1 MQPLA
6 VDASLLR
13 TVLATDVKLAVG
25 RELMARVA
33 SVSPEGRGVVSL
45 AGVLLEAELPSGLHA
60 GEELRLQV
68 RELTP
73 DKVVLQIREDFALPQ
88 QPIAPAEAPRVPLPG
103 GGFVKVTERDA
114 RNGQPGSDSEDQA
127 HTVTIRYDAPSLG
140 QLDLNFT
147 LTAGTLALTIA
158 VAPGAYETTDDHAG
172 QLQSTLTAALERQTT
187 VSVVARREPVDVFA

>member
-13 TVLATDVKLAVG
+13 TVLATDVKLAIG

-33 SVSPEGRGVVSL
+33 SVTTGGRGVLSL
-45 AGVLLEAELPSGLHA
+45 AGVLLDAELPAGVHA

-73 DKVVLQIREDFALPQ
+73 DRVVLAIREDV
-88 QPIAPAEAPRVPLPG
+88 QPTAMPVETPRVPLPG
-103 GGFVKVTERDA
+103 GGSVKVTERDA
-114 RNGQPGSDSEDQA
+114 GGPLAAGDRT
-127 HTVTIRYDAPSLG
+127 HTVTVRYDAPTLG
-140 QLDLNFT
+140 TVDLHFT
-147 LTAGTLALTIA
+147 LTAGALALTVA

-172 QLQSTLTAALERQTT
+172 ALRATLDAATERPTT
-187 VSVVARREPVDVFA
+187 VTVLARREPVDVFA

>member
-13 TVLATDVKLAVG
+13 TVLAADVKLAIG

-33 SVSPEGRGVVSL
+33 SITPEGRGMVSL
-45 AGVLLEAELPSGLHA
+45 AGVLLEAELPAGVHA

-73 DKVVLQIREDFALPQ
+73 ERVVLQIREDQPQ
-88 QPIAPAEAPRVPLPG
+88 PPAAPLEPPRIPLPG

-114 RNGQPGSDSEDQA
+114 GGLLAAGDRA
-127 HTVTIRYDAPSLG
+127 HTVTVRYDAPALG
-140 QLDLNFT
+140 RLDLHFT
-147 LTAGTLALTIA
+147 LSSGALALTVA
-158 VAPGAYETTDDHAG
+158 VAPGAYETAEDHAG
-172 QLQSTLTAALERQTT
+172 RLQSTLTEAIERPTT
-187 VSVVARREPVDVFA
+187 VTVVPRREPVNLFA

>member
-13 TVLATDVKLAVG
+13 TVLAADVKLAIG

-33 SVSPEGRGVVSL
+33 SITPGGRGVISL
-45 AGVLLEAELPSGLHA
+45 AGVLLDAELPDGVRT

-73 DKVVLQIREDFALPQ
+73 DRVVLQIREDQPQVPVAALEP
-88 QPIAPAEAPRVPLPG
+88 PRIPLPG

-114 RNGQPGSDSEDQA
+114 GGPPAAGDQA
-127 HTVTIRYDAPSLG
+127 HTVTVRYDAPTLG
-140 QLDLNFT
+140 RLDLHFT
-147 LTAGTLALTIA
+147 LSSGALALTVA
-158 VAPGAYETTDDHAG
+158 VAPGAYETAEDHAG
-172 QLQSTLTAALERQTT
+172 RLQSTLTDALERPST
-187 VSVVARREPVDVFA
+187 VTVVPRREPVELFA

>member
-13 TVLATDVKLAVG
+13 TVLAADVKLAIG

-33 SVSPEGRGVVSL
+33 SITPGGRGVVSL
-45 AGVLLEAELPSGLHA
+45 AGVLLEAELPAGVHA

-73 DKVVLQIREDFALPQ
+73 ERVVLQIREEQPQ
-88 QPIAPAEAPRVPLPG
+88 APAAPLEPPRIPLPG

-114 RNGQPGSDSEDQA
+114 RGWAGDNSVGDQA
-127 HTVTIRYDAPSLG
+127 HTVTVRYDAPTLG
-140 QLDLNFT
+140 RLDLQFT
-147 LTAGTLALTIA
+147 LSSGALALTVA
-158 VAPGAYETTDDHAG
+158 VAPGAYETAGDHAG
-172 QLQSTLTAALERQTT
+172 RLQSTLTDAIERPTT
-187 VSVVARREPVDVFA
+187 VTVVPRREPVDLFA

>member
-13 TVLATDVKLAVG
+13 TVLAADVKLAIG

-33 SVSPEGRGVVSL
+33 SVTPGGRGMVSL
-45 AGVLLEAELPSGLHA
+45 AGVLLEAELPAGVRA

-73 DKVVLQIREDFALPQ
+73 ERVVLQIREDQQ
-88 QPIAPAEAPRVPLPG
+88 QPPAAPLEPPRIPLPG

-114 RNGQPGSDSEDQA
+114 GGLLAAGDRA
-127 HTVTIRYDAPSLG
+127 HTVTVRYDAPTLG
-140 QLDLNFT
+140 RLDLHFT
-147 LTAGTLALTIA
+147 LSSGALALTVA
-158 VAPGAYETTDDHAG
+158 VAPGAYETADDHAG
-172 QLQSTLTAALERQTT
+172 RLQSTLTEAIERPTAVT
-187 VSVVARREPVDVFA
+187 VVPRREPVDLFA

>member
-13 TVLATDVKLAVG
+13 TVLAADVKLAIG

-33 SVSPEGRGVVSL
+33 SVTPAGRGVVSL
-45 AGVLLEAELPSGLHA
+45 AGVLLEAELPRGVHA

-73 DKVVLQIREDFALPQ
+73 ERVVLQIRED
-88 QPIAPAEAPRVPLPG
+88 QPVQPAVAPEPPRVALPG

-114 RNGQPGSDSEDQA
+114 GGLLAAGDRA
-127 HTVTIRYDAPSLG
+127 HTVTVRYDAPTLG
-140 QLDLNFT
+140 RLDLHFT
-147 LTAGTLALTIA
+147 LSSGALALTVA
-158 VAPGAYETTDDHAG
+158 VAPGAYETADDHAG
-172 QLQSTLTAALERQTT
+172 TLRSTLTEAVQRPAT
-187 VSVVARREPVDVFA
+187 VTIVPRREPVDVFA